1 LEISDDDPLTQHP
14 CRRYR
19 RRICLGFYCIILA
32 GFIIYQILK
41 PKEAIDDSKKDIE
54 VEEDI
59 EVKPCYYNSTTSEC
73 Y

>member
-1 LEISDDDPLTQHP
+1 
-14 CRRYR
+14 
-19 RRICLGFYCIILA
+19 LA